1 MERIRKPK
9 WLKIKHQSPKEIN
22 YINRLLGSL
31 SLNTVCQEANC
42 PNRLECFSKKTAT
55 FMILGKNCSR
65 NCKFCNVSN
74 DAPTPV
80 DVDEPQNLANAVKE
94 LGLKHVVITS
104 VTRDDLEDG
113 GSSHFKKCIEEI
125 KKVKEEVTIET
136 LIPDFKGNLNSLK
149 NVIYSDVNIINH
161 NIETTRRLTPVIR
174 DKADYDITL
183 KVLSSVKELSTNK
196 FTKSGIMLGLGET
209 KGEVIETLNDLRAVE
224 VDFVT
229 IGQYLQPSKNH
240 LEVKEYITP
249 EQFKEYE
256 EIAYELGFKHVAS
269 GPFVRSSYNAG
280 ESLDQVRKDTQGAW
294 CSNWLGYI

>member
-280 ESLDQVRKDTQGAW
+280 ESLDQVRKDTQGA
-294 CSNWLGYI
+294 

>member
-9 WLKIKHQSPKEIN
+9 WLKIKHQSPKKIN
-22 YINRLLGSL
+22 FINRLLGSL

-280 ESLDQVRKDTQGAW
+280 ESLDQVRKDTQGA
-294 CSNWLGYI
+294 